1 MKRHKYLPFL
11 WALAFLLLAGCGGDT
26 PQPVESYSAG
36 EDTLPAL
43 NQLVTLEE
51 NFQYET
57 TEDDDGLISFHYEA
71 LTSGRDVAQSYAKD
85 LVENQ
90 QCVLLDEDNQ
100 LLPEDQEFADTGTV
114 VAAKESSSGDGLFQ
128 LSISW
133 DETSCT
139 ISPKLE
145 EGAKLPEKE
154 EDSMTLEEATNYLQS
169 QAPSALGLEGTDMSN
184 YIIFPEEGLA
194 VLDGKSCLSL
204 NVYTADT
211 HQYVSTYLIG
221 EPGRQIYQ
229 LDRET
234 GEAIL
239 LLS

>member
-1 MKRHKYLPFL
+1 MKRHKYLPFV

-57 TEDDDGLISFHYEA
+57 SEDDDGLISFHYEA

-194 VLDGKSCLSL
+194 VLDGKTCLSL

-211 HQYVSTYLIG
+211 HQ
-221 EPGRQIYQ
+221 
-229 LDRET
+229 
-234 GEAIL
+234 
-239 LLS
+239 

>member
-1 MKRHKYLPFL
+1 MKRHKYLPFF
-11 WALAFLLLAGCGGDT
+11 WALSFLLLAGCGSDA
-26 PQPVESYSAG
+26 PQPVESYAAG

-43 NQLVTLEE
+43 DQLITLEE

-57 TEDDDGLISFHYEA
+57 TEDADGVISFHYEA
-71 LTSGRDVAQSYAKD
+71 LTSGKDVAQSYAKD

-100 LLPEDQEFADTGTV
+100 LLPEGQAFADTGTV

-139 ISPKLE
+139 ISPRLE
-145 EGAKLPEKE
+145 EGARLPQKQ
-154 EDSMTLEEATNYLQS
+154 EDSMTLEEATSYLQS
-169 QAPSALGLEGTDMSN
+169 QPPSLLGLEGTDMSG
-184 YIIFPEEGLA
+184 YLVFPEEGLA
-194 VLDGKSCLSL
+194 VLDGETCLSL

-221 EPGRQIYQ
+221 EPGRQIYRVN
-229 LDRET
+229 RET
-234 GEAIL
+234 GEATL

>member
-1 MKRHKYLPFL
+1 MKRHKYLPFV

-100 LLPEDQEFADTGTV
+100 LLPEDQEFDDTGTV
-114 VAAKESSSGDGLFQ
+114 VAAKESSSGDGLF
-128 LSISW
+128 
-133 DETSCT
+133 
-139 ISPKLE
+139 
-145 EGAKLPEKE
+145 
-154 EDSMTLEEATNYLQS
+154 
-169 QAPSALGLEGTDMSN
+169 
-184 YIIFPEEGLA
+184 
-194 VLDGKSCLSL
+194 
-204 NVYTADT
+204 
-211 HQYVSTYLIG
+211 
-221 EPGRQIYQ
+221 
-229 LDRET
+229 
-234 GEAIL
+234 
-239 LLS
+239 